1 MRYATQIEEIAQ
13 KFARLAH
20 ESAVRLK
27 RELAEIETR
36 KSKIA
41 ANLARERLAS
51 FQPEIGGDL
60 QCPRCWI
67 DHEMRASLV
76 AIPATGPSKEDAF
89 RCHACGFDLSFSF
102 QG

>member
-89 RCHACGFDLSFSF
+89 RCHACGFDLSFPF